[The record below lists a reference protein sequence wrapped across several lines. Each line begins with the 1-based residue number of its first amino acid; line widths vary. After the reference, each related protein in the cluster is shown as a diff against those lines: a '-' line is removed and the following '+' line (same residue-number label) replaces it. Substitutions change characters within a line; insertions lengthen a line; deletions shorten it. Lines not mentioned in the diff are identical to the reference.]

1 MAIGFRILERKRAV
15 SSEVV
20 ARFKPLPVANIS
32 DSMNRMWAAGATLR
46 PLHGHGSVL
55 AGPAVT
61 VKSRPGDNLML
72 HKALDFAA
80 PGDVVICDGGGD
92 LTNALI
98 GEMMISHAIKR
109 GLAGIVL
116 NGAVRDSAWIA
127 EHDFPIYAAGISH
140 RGPYKDGPGEINVPI
155 AIGGMVI
162 EPGDL
167 IVGDADGLVCVPY
180 DAVEEVFKATAA
192 KHAAEQKQMAAIAA
206 GTNDR
211 YWVDAALQRLGCE
224 MPSKGNSN

>member
-1 MAIGFRILERKRAV
+1 MAIGFRILNRSRAV
-15 SSEVV
+15 GADVV

-32 DSMNRMWAAGATLR
+32 DSMNRMFAGGASLR
-46 PLHGHGSVL
+46 PLHGHGTIL

-80 PGDVVICDGGGD
+80 PGDIVVMDAGGD

-98 GEMMISHAIKR
+98 GEMMISHAQRR
-109 GLAGIVL
+109 GLAGIVI

-180 DAVEEVFKATAA
+180 DSVADVFEKTAA
-192 KHAAEQKQMAAIAA
+192 KHAAEQKQMEAIAA
-206 GTNDR
+206 GKNDR
-211 YWVDAALQRLGCE
+211 AWVDATLTRLGCE
-224 MPSKGNSN
+224 MSAKI